1 VTKYSL
7 GTDNPE
13 INRLEMQATWLEGTT
28 RMFLRAAGIAPGM
41 RVLDLGCGLGHVSL
55 LAAELVGREGRV
67 VGLDNSARLLEIA
80 ASRASSFPQVQFVE
94 GDVRTWRGEETFD
107 AIVGRLILFHLPDVQ
122 AVLKHQLAGLRR
134 GGLVVG
140 LDFDVGAVRADPQVR
155 VVAQNTA
162 RLIAAFKSAGADPT
176 IGVRL
181 TRILGDA
188 GVTDLTSFG
197 YQDYFGPTDPRGPAM
212 LTAVVRSLA
221 PQMARAGIATPEQLG
236 LDTLMER
243 IAVAIRDAGSIFLPP
258 VLVGAWGRLER
269 G

>member
-1 VTKYSL
+1 MTRYSL
-7 GTDNPE
+7 GTDDPE
-13 INRLEMQATWLEGTT
+13 IDRLDMQAIWLEGAT

-55 LAAELVGREGRV
+55 LAAELAGPEGRV

-80 ASRASSFPQVQFVE
+80 ASRASSFPQVRFVK
-94 GDVRTWRGEETFD
+94 GDVRTWRGDEPFD

-134 GGLVVG
+134 GGLAVAV
-140 LDFDVGAVRADPQVR
+140 DFDAGAIRADPQVA
-155 VVAQNTA
+155 VVAENTA

-188 GVTDLTSFG
+188 GVTDVTSFG
-197 YQDYFGPTDPRGPAM
+197 YQDYFAPTDARGPAM

-221 PQMARAGIATPEQLG
+221 PLMAKAGIATPEQLG

-258 VLVGAWGRLER
+258 VLVGAWGQRP
-269 G
+269 